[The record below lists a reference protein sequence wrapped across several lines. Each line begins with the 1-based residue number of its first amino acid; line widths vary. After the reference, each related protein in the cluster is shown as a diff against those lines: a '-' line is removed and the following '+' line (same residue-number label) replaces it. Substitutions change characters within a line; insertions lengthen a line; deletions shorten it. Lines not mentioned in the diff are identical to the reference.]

1 MLNIHIDV
9 SVVLIPEGI
18 VNHSAT
24 AKKIATAVPQDA
36 VMLIL
41 ALFSC
46 LNPKCRALIIAH
58 EFMAT

>member
-1 MLNIHIDV
+1 
-9 SVVLIPEGI
+9 VVLIPEGI